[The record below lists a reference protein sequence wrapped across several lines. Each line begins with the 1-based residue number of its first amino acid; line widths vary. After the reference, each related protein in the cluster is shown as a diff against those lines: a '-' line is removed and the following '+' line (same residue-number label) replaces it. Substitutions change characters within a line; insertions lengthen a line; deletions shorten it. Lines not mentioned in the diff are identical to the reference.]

1 MLCSGPQG
9 SVLGPR
15 LFILY
20 TANLEDIANK
30 HQVAIHSFADDTQLY
45 LCCTRNDAMST
56 IVRLQQCI
64 TDINHWMSANRLKL
78 NMDKTE
84 LLCAGTRHALSQ
96 EGGCFLPC
104 SLLLILFIQVSMSEY
119 LELSSQPT
127 SASRNTSRR
136 SARPAFTIFVNFNMS
151 GIHSVWSLLW
161 HWCTPLWCLLE
172 LRFHRGF
179 KGYHWQ
185 VRVLITA
192 VRVVTG
198 TWKFDRGLKQLIH
211 SEFQ

>member
-1 MLCSGPQG
+1 MSDKSFQMSSVVHMLCSGPQG

-151 GIHSVWSLLW
+151 GIHSVWSLL
-161 HWCTPLWCLLE
+161 
-172 LRFHRGF
+172 
-179 KGYHWQ
+179 
-185 VRVLITA
+185 
-192 VRVVTG
+192 
-198 TWKFDRGLKQLIH
+198 
-211 SEFQ
+211 